1 VGEEF
6 YSTLAEQGILGIF
19 CIFLIYLHMQS
30 DKRMLRLEEKREADQ
45 KELDSVLDTIASH
58 VEQLLRITKER
69 LQDEK
74 LERMVRQG
82 ARVSDKTKAGE
93 AR

>member
-1 VGEEF
+1 MGEEF
-6 YSTLAEQGILGIF
+6 YSTLAEQGILGLF
-19 CIFLIYLHMQS
+19 CTFLIYLHMQS

-69 LQDEK
+69 MQDDK
-74 LERMVRQG
+74 LEKIVRRE
-82 ARVSDKTKAGE
+82 ARVSAKTKTGGA
-93 AR
+93 

>member
-1 VGEEF
+1 MGEEF
-6 YSTLAEQGILGIF
+6 LGTLAEQGILGIF
-19 CIFLIYLHMQS
+19 CIFLIYLHLQS
-30 DKRMLRLEEKREADQ
+30 DKRMALLEEMREADQ
-45 KELDSVLDTIASH
+45 KELDSVLDTIAAH
-58 VEQLLRITKER
+58 VEELLRITKER

-82 ARVSDKTKAGE
+82 TRVSAKTKTGA

>member
-1 VGEEF
+1 MGEEF
-6 YSTLAEQGILGIF
+6 LGTLAEQGILGIF

-30 DKRMLRLEEKREADQ
+30 DKKMARLEEKREADQ

-82 ARVSDKTKAGE
+82 TRVSAKTKTGE

>member
-6 YSTLAEQGILGIF
+6 IGTLAEQGILGIF

-30 DKRMLRLEEKREADQ
+30 DKRMARLEEKREGDQ
-45 KELDSVLDTIASH
+45 KELDSVLDTIAAH
-58 VEQLLRITKER
+58 VEELLRITKER

-74 LERMVRQG
+74 LEKIVRQG
-82 ARVSDKTKAGE
+82 SRVAAKTKTGE
-93 AR
+93 VR

>member
-1 VGEEF
+1 MGEEF
-6 YSTLAEQGILGIF
+6 LGTLAEQGILGIF

-30 DKRMLRLEEKREADQ
+30 DKRMARLEEKREADQ

-82 ARVSDKTKAGE
+82 TRVSAKTKTGE

>member
-1 VGEEF
+1 MGEEF
-6 YSTLAEQGILGIF
+6 LGTLAEQGILGIF
-19 CIFLIYLHMQS
+19 CVFLIYLHMQS
-30 DKRMLRLEEKREADQ
+30 DKRMARLEEKREADQ

-74 LERMVRQG
+74 LERMVRDG
-82 ARVSDKTKAGE
+82 TRVATKTKTGGT
-93 AR
+93 R